1 MKAGA
6 VMFMTDYSMSPTELA
21 IALEERGFESVW
33 VPEHSHIPLSRKSP
47 WPGGPEL
54 PKMYYDA
61 MDPFV
66 CLAAMAG
73 VTKNLLLGTGICL
86 VVQRDPIQLAKETA
100 SLDQISGGRFLFG
113 IGGGWNAEEMADHGT
128 NFRRRWR
135 VLRENVMAM
144 KEIWTKEEAE
154 FHGEYV
160 NFNKMWAYPKPTQH
174 PHPPIY
180 MGGDGPTTF
189 DRVVEYGDGWMPI
202 GGRGTSGT
210 SLAEKIAT
218 LKGRWAQAGKNPETL
233 PITIFGARPDA
244 DVISR
249 LEQDGAT
256 RVLFTMEPEKA
267 ETVLPHLDKLAQL
280 IR

>member
-128 NFRRRWR
+128 EFKTRFKLMGERVDAIKTIWR
-135 VLRENVMAM
+135 ES
-144 KEIWTKEEAE
+144 KPEY
-154 FHGEYV
+154 HGEFV
-160 NFNKMWAYPKPTQH
+160 DFEPMMAWPKPIQK
-174 PHPPIY
+174 PNPPIIV
-180 MGGDGPTTF
+180 GGGFPHGA
-189 DRVVEYGDGWMPI
+189 RRAIEYGEGWMPI
-202 GGRGTSGT
+202 GSRFDVLENVSRFRQMAAEADRDPDTIELTVFGLSPSDELKAYADNGFGRVVF
-210 SLAEKIAT
+210 
-218 LKGRWAQAGKNPETL
+218 NL
-233 PITIFGARPDA
+233 PSEPADTI
-244 DVISR
+244 
-249 LEQDGAT
+249 
-256 RVLFTMEPEKA
+256 
-267 ETVLPHLDKLAQL
+267 LPLLDKYAAMAGL
-280 IR
+280 